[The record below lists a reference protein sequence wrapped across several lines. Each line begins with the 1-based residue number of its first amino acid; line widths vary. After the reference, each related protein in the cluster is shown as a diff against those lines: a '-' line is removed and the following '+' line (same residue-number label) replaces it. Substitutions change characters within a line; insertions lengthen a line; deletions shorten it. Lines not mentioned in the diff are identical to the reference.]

1 MFRSLVC
8 FLALSPFLFSASIS
22 HGAVVG
28 EWTFDEYLPTDG
40 ILPLNFRH
48 ADTSGNGRDMRNL
61 DQILTFSQSFSAG
74 APQYGGGTAI
84 QFTGNELIGSGYLE
98 LLTGFSGFVNL
109 AGSPDGGPVAGT
121 EVDFAVQNASPE
133 YPQPPRNILG
143 GDIPCPMCVSESY
156 TVWRDSLGQ
165 TVTPGT
171 AADGIIDD
179 LDYAFWKTNFQAG
192 LGAVRGGSAIPEPTG
207 LVLLLAGLTAALCR
221 RKQD

>member
-98 LLTGFSGFVNL
+98 LLTRFSGFVNL
-109 AGSPDGGPVAGT
+109 AGSPDGGPAAARRLTSLFRMRVLNIPNRPGIFRVVISRA
-121 EVDFAVQNASPE
+121 
-133 YPQPPRNILG
+133 PRALVRA
-143 GDIPCPMCVSESY
+143 IPC
-156 TVWRDSLGQ
+156 
-165 TVTPGT
+165 
-171 AADGIIDD
+171 
-179 LDYAFWKTNFQAG
+179 
-192 LGAVRGGSAIPEPTG
+192 GAIRWAKP
-207 LVLLLAGLTAALCR
+207 
-221 RKQD
+221 